1 MKVLLSESDAMR
13 RQLTASALEERGH
26 RTLAASSWREAL
38 EAFDVERFDVA
49 LLDVQMN
56 GCEVI
61 RKVRAREHGTDTH
74 ALVIALIAA
83 NQKGE
88 RERLIELGADDCI
101 SSPVCMPELFAA
113 LDRVASRKTEPQT
126 DTTPTESCS
135 ECALDIKAALERVEG
150 DRDLLDELLALF
162 AEECQSSIKGIRE
175 AFDSRDARVL
185 ERLAHTVKGSA
196 ANLGANDLSK
206 AASAVEKKARAEEM
220 DNVAEEVAA
229 LERQVERLMPELE
242 SLVRKATR

>member
-26 RTLAASSWREAL
+26 RTLAVSSWREAL

-74 ALVIALIAA
+74 ALIIALIAA
-83 NQKGE
+83 DQKGE

-101 SSPVCMPELFAA
+101 SSPVCMPDLFAA
-113 LDRVASRKTEPQT
+113 LDRVEGRKTEPT
-126 DTTPTESCS
+126 DTIPTEARP

>member
-1 MKVLLSESDAMR
+1 MKVLLSENDATH

-26 RTLAASSWREAL
+26 RTLAVSSWREAL

-61 RKVRAREHGTDTH
+61 RKVRAIEHGTDAH
-74 ALVIALIAA
+74 VLVIALIGAD
-83 NQKGE
+83 QTGE
-88 RERLIELGADDCI
+88 REKLIEIGADDCI
-101 SSPVCMPELFAA
+101 SSPVHMPELFAA
-113 LDRVASRKTEPQT
+113 FDRVASRKTEHQ
-126 DTTPTESCS
+126 TEST
-135 ECALDIKAALERVEG
+135 EVRPGRALDINAALERLEG